1 MRHPNVGLSLSIL
14 PERLEAESEVEF
26 PPPAFCQ
33 VKRFPDGPRQIGLR
47 DGNLQA
53 YRFNRGTISDGVL
66 GFVGSAF
73 SVHGIFSV
81 LPSGFWFCESGKMLQ
96 NQSVSSMGK
105 TPHMH
110 PQGFQSINY
119 SAMKDNKS
127 TKLQGEPASAR
138 LKDQTAAS
146 PRILVVEDDI
156 DVRHLNLEVLIGS
169 GYQVDAAAD
178 GAAAWD
184 ALIADSY
191 DLMITDNNMPK
202 LTGVELLKKLRS
214 ARMELP
220 VIMATGVLPTE
231 EFTRCPWL
239 QPAATL
245 VKPYTVDALLEK
257 VKAVLR
263 EANSDPGQLEPSP
276 E

>member
-1 MRHPNVGLSLSIL
+1 
-14 PERLEAESEVEF
+14 
-26 PPPAFCQ
+26 
-33 VKRFPDGPRQIGLR
+33 
-47 DGNLQA
+47 
-53 YRFNRGTISDGVL
+53 
-66 GFVGSAF
+66 
-73 SVHGIFSV
+73 
-81 LPSGFWFCESGKMLQ
+81 
-96 NQSVSSMGK
+96 MGK
-105 TPHMH
+105 TPHITRKVF
-110 PQGFQSINY
+110 PFILY
-119 SAMKDNKS
+119 SAMKDNIPS
-127 TKLQGEPASAR
+127 QGEPACV
-138 LKDQTAAS
+138 LLQDQTAAS
-146 PRILVVEDDI
+146 ARILVVEDDI

-231 EFTRCPWL
+231 EFARCPWL
-239 QPAATL
+239 QPAAML

-263 EANSDPGQLEPSP
+263 AANSEPAQLEPPP